1 MTAPPPLGG
10 AATPLFLP
18 LKVYFKKEIVM
29 ESVFNIL
36 TELLIYFW
44 SSFVNM
50 AEWPISFPFILTVIA
65 VPVILVVRLLFGVRS
80 AKL

>member
-1 MTAPPPLGG
+1 
-10 AATPLFLP
+10 
-18 LKVYFKKEIVM
+18 M
-29 ESVFNIL
+29 ESLFNIL

-65 VPVILVVRLLFGVRS
+65 IPVILVVRLLFGVRS